1 MVLHTE
7 GVVTFFI
14 IVKHNHYDREKND
27 KFKDIPMRDLIGGPL
42 FAAAEAQEKLASTA
56 WDYYQR
62 IAYETDENGNPTN
75 KTRTLD
81 FEQERA
87 VTQDGVAGETTKQ
100 TLEASN

>member
-1 MVLHTE
+1 MTE
-7 GVVTFFI
+7 
-14 IVKHNHYDREKND
+14 KKND

-56 WDYYQR
+56 YDYQQLMRYK
-62 IAYETDENGNPTN
+62 TDGKDNPTDKVGTQN
-75 KTRTLD
+75 